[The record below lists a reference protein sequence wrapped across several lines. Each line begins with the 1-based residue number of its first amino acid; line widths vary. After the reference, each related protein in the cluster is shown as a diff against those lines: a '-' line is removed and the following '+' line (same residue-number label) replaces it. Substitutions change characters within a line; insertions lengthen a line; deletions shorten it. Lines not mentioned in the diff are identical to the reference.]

1 MRKTLTTMA
10 LLVSSLAYCQELDL
24 EEVLR
29 RVKQDNY
36 SIKKQ
41 DLSIEN
47 SVISTKNYYK
57 KRFLPSV
64 GFGAEGELSEIGDKG
79 VGPKS
84 VSMKI
89 DLDVGRQALNQY
101 KIKKNEFELAEIN
114 RSKTWFSL
122 QEQVISTY
130 FSYLSSKKK
139 TEYTE
144 KTLKSLEIHRRKLEK
159 MLKGGNLIPKNELL
173 KISIDIEENNLDL
186 IRSRYNETVLK
197 QKLYTFMGLE
207 LDQNIEFKEINPE
220 TLVLSQRFN
229 ELAEVER
236 KGVKASMNSR
246 VNSLEMENAEY
257 KDKIAKAELL
267 PKFYVKPEYLFEDAG
282 YTEKGGRV
290 TVGFSWNFEWGNTL
304 NDIEISKNSLEI
316 AKMNSAESFANLTL
330 QVRESF
336 ERLKMAKLSLD
347 ISNKKIL
354 LMRENLK
361 LDTSRF
367 ENNLMGSKD
376 YLDSVNSLKEAE
388 ERLYE
393 HQQEIFLLDLK
404 LQNLIS

>member
-1 MRKTLTTMA
+1 M
-10 LLVSSLAYCQELDL
+10 VSSLAYCQELDL

>member
-1 MRKTLTTMA
+1 M
-10 LLVSSLAYCQELDL
+10 VSSLAYCQELDL

-41 DLSIEN
+41 DLNIEN

>member
-89 DLDVGRQALNQY
+89 DLDIGRQALNQY

>member
-1 MRKTLTTMA
+1 MKKVITTMA
-10 LLVSSLAYCQELDL
+10 LLVSSIAYCQELDL

-29 RVKQDNY
+29 RVKQDNF

-41 DLSIEN
+41 DLTIEN

-64 GFGAEGELSEIGDKG
+64 GFGAEGELSEISDKG

-89 DLDVGRQALNQY
+89 DLDVGRQGLNQY
-101 KIKKNEFELAEIN
+101 KIKKNEFEIAEIN

-159 MLKGGNLIPKNELL
+159 MLNGGNLIPKNELL

-186 IRSRYNETVLK
+186 IKSRYNETVLK

-207 LDQNIEFKEINPE
+207 LDQNIEFKEVNPE
-220 TLVLSQRFN
+220 TLVLSEKFN
-229 ELAEVER
+229 DLAEVER
-236 KGVKASMNSR
+236 KGVKGSLNSR
-246 VNSLEMENAEY
+246 VNELEMQNAEY

-290 TVGFSWNFEWGNTL
+290 TVGFNWNFEWGNTL

-316 AKMNSAESFANLTL
+316 AKMNSAESVSNLTL
-330 QVRESF
+330 EVRESF
-336 ERLKMAKLSLD
+336 ERLKMSKLSLD

-376 YLDSVNSLKEAE
+376 YLDTVNSLKEAE

-393 HQQEIFLLDLK
+393 QQQELFLLDLK
-404 LQNLIS
+404 LRNLIS

>member
-1 MRKTLTTMA
+1 M
-10 LLVSSLAYCQELDL
+10 VSSLAYCQELDL

-139 TEYTE
+139 SEYTE

-220 TLVLSQRFN
+220 TLVLSQRFS